1 MTETPETESAVNRT
15 AEDRTGE
22 MPRTAPLSVVLADDA
37 VLLREGVRS
46 LLEDEGI
53 EVLASV
59 GDGEALLGAVAEH
72 RPRLAIV
79 DVRMPPTHTDEGLV
93 AALRI
98 KKQHPEVAVLVL
110 SQHVARE
117 YASELLGAE
126 TPGIGYLLKD
136 RVTEIDSFLDA
147 VLRVADGG
155 TVIDPAVVRAL
166 LRTPERREGVE
177 RLTPREVEVLETMAE
192 GLSNRG
198 IAERLFLS
206 LSTVEKAISAIFDKL
221 ELTGDEQTSRRVQAV
236 LRYLDARPSS

>member
-1 MTETPETESAVNRT
+1 MTEHQNRSDPSPGT
-15 AEDRTGE
+15 S
-22 MPRTAPLSVVLADDA
+22 PLSVVLADDA

-46 LLEDEGI
+46 LLVDEGI
-53 EVLASV
+53 DVLASV
-59 GDGEALLGAVAEH
+59 GDGEALLEEIERH

-79 DVRMPPTHTDEGLV
+79 DVRMPPTHTDEGLI

-98 KKQHPEVAVLVL
+98 KREHPEVGVLVL
-110 SQHVARE
+110 SQYVARE
-117 YASELLGAE
+117 YASDLLSTE

-136 RVTEIDSFLDA
+136 RITEIDGFLRA
-147 VLRVADGG
+147 VHDVADGG

-166 LRTPERREGVE
+166 LRNPEQRKAVS

-198 IAERLFLS
+198 IADRLFLS

-221 ELTGDEQTSRRVQAV
+221 ELTGDEQTSRRVRAV
-236 LRYLDARPSS
+236 LRFLDEQ

>member
-1 MTETPETESAVNRT
+1 MTEHQNRSDPSPGT
-15 AEDRTGE
+15 S
-22 MPRTAPLSVVLADDA
+22 PLSVVLADDA

-46 LLEDEGI
+46 LLVDEGI
-53 EVLASV
+53 DVLASV
-59 GDGEALLGAVAEH
+59 GDGEALLEEIERH

-79 DVRMPPTHTDEGLV
+79 DVRMPPTHTDEGLI

-98 KKQHPEVAVLVL
+98 KREHPDVGVLVL
-110 SQHVARE
+110 SQYVARE
-117 YASELLGAE
+117 YASDLLSTE

-136 RVTEIDSFLDA
+136 RITEIDGFLRA
-147 VLRVADGG
+147 VHDVADGG

-166 LRTPERREGVE
+166 LRNPEQQRAVS
-177 RLTPREVEVLETMAE
+177 RLTPRELEVLETMAE

-221 ELTGDEQTSRRVQAV
+221 ELTGDEQTSRRVRAV
-236 LRYLDARPSS
+236 LRFLDEQ

>member
-1 MTETPETESAVNRT
+1 MTETEIR
-15 AEDRTGE
+15 D
-22 MPRTAPLSVVLADDA
+22 PLGVVLADDA

-59 GDGEALLGAVAEH
+59 GDGEQLLVEVERL

-79 DVRMPPTHTDEGLV
+79 DVRMPPTHTNEGLL

-98 KKQHPEVAVLVL
+98 KREHPDVGVLML

-117 YASELLGAE
+117 YASELLSTDA
-126 TPGIGYLLKD
+126 PGIGYLLKD
-136 RVTEIDSFLDA
+136 RITEIDGFLDA
-147 VLRVADGG
+147 VHRVADGG
-155 TVIDPAVVRAL
+155 TVIDPAVVRSL
-166 LRTPERREGVE
+166 LRAPEQQRAVS
-177 RLTPREVEVLETMAE
+177 RLTTREVEVLEAMAE

-236 LRYLDARPSS
+236 LRYLDER

>member
-1 MTETPETESAVNRT
+1 MTEPDHRADPAT
-15 AEDRTGE
+15 DG
-22 MPRTAPLSVVLADDA
+22 PLTVVLADDA

-46 LLEDEGI
+46 LLVDEGI

-59 GDGEALLGAVAEH
+59 GDGEALLTEVDRL
-72 RPRLAIV
+72 RPRVAIV
-79 DVRMPPTHTDEGLV
+79 DVRMPPTHTNEGLL

-98 KKQHPEVAVLVL
+98 KREHPDVGVLVL
-110 SQHVARE
+110 SQYVARE
-117 YASELLGAE
+117 YASDLLSTE
-126 TPGIGYLLKD
+126 MPGIGYLLKD
-136 RVTEIDSFLDA
+136 RITEIDSFLRA
-147 VLRVADGG
+147 VHDIATGG

-166 LRTPERREGVE
+166 LRNPEQQKALSRV
-177 RLTPREVEVLETMAE
+177 TPRELEVLESMAE

-236 LRYLDARPSS
+236 LRYLDDERSSS

>member
-1 MTETPETESAVNRT
+1 MTEHQNRS
-15 AEDRTGE
+15 DPSRGE
-22 MPRTAPLSVVLADDA
+22 RPLSVVLADDA

-46 LLEDEGI
+46 LLVDEGI
-53 EVLASV
+53 DVLASV
-59 GDGEALLGAVAEH
+59 GDGEALLEEVARH

-79 DVRMPPTHTDEGLV
+79 DVRMPPTHTDEGLI

-98 KKQHPEVAVLVL
+98 KREHPEVGVLVL
-110 SQHVARE
+110 SQYVARE
-117 YASELLGAE
+117 YASDLLGTE

-136 RVTEIDSFLDA
+136 RITEIDGFLRA
-147 VLRVADGG
+147 VHDVADGG

-166 LRTPERREGVE
+166 LRNPEQKKAVS

-198 IAERLFLS
+198 IADRLFLS

-221 ELTGDEQTSRRVQAV
+221 ELTGDEQTSRRVRAV
-236 LRYLDARPSS
+236 LRFLDEQ

>member
-1 MTETPETESAVNRT
+1 MSEHQNRS
-15 AEDRTGE
+15 DPSIGE
-22 MPRTAPLSVVLADDA
+22 GPLSVVLADDA

-46 LLEDEGI
+46 LLVDEGI

-59 GDGEALLGAVAEH
+59 GDGEALLEEVARH

-79 DVRMPPTHTDEGLV
+79 DVRMPPTHTDEGLI

-98 KKQHPEVAVLVL
+98 KREHPDVGVLVL
-110 SQHVARE
+110 SQYVARE
-117 YASELLGAE
+117 YASDLLGTE

-136 RVTEIDSFLDA
+136 RITEIDGFLRA
-147 VLRVADGG
+147 VHDVADGG
-155 TVIDPAVVRAL
+155 TVIDPAVVRTL
-166 LRTPERREGVE
+166 LRNPEQKKAVS
-177 RLTPREVEVLETMAE
+177 RLTPRELEVLETMAE

-221 ELTGDEQTSRRVQAV
+221 ELSGDEQTSRRVRAV
-236 LRYLDARPSS
+236 LRFLDEQ

>member
-1 MTETPETESAVNRT
+1 MTEHQNRSDPSPGT
-15 AEDRTGE
+15 S
-22 MPRTAPLSVVLADDA
+22 PLSVVLADDA

-46 LLEDEGI
+46 LLVDEGI
-53 EVLASV
+53 DVLASV
-59 GDGEALLGAVAEH
+59 GDGEALLEEIERH

-79 DVRMPPTHTDEGLV
+79 DVRMPPTHTDEGLI

-98 KKQHPEVAVLVL
+98 KREHPDVGVLVL
-110 SQHVARE
+110 SQYVARE
-117 YASELLGAE
+117 YASDLLSTE

-136 RVTEIDSFLDA
+136 RITEIDGFLRA
-147 VLRVADGG
+147 VHDVADGG

-166 LRTPERREGVE
+166 LRNPEQQRAVS

-198 IAERLFLS
+198 IADRLFLS

-221 ELTGDEQTSRRVQAV
+221 ELTGDEQTSRRVRAV
-236 LRYLDARPSS
+236 LRFLDEQ

>member
-1 MTETPETESAVNRT
+1 MSEHENSPDPSG
-15 AEDRTGE
+15 ED
-22 MPRTAPLSVVLADDA
+22 APLSVVLADDA

-46 LLEDEGI
+46 LLVDEGI

-59 GDGEALLGAVAEH
+59 GDGEALLEEVARH

-79 DVRMPPTHTDEGLV
+79 DVRMPPTHTDEGLL

-98 KKQHPEVAVLVL
+98 KREHPDVGVLVL
-110 SQHVARE
+110 SQYVARE
-117 YASELLGAE
+117 YASDLLGTE

-136 RVTEIDSFLDA
+136 RITEIDGFLRA
-147 VLRVADGG
+147 VHDVADGG

-166 LRTPERREGVE
+166 LRNPEQRRAVS
-177 RLTPREVEVLETMAE
+177 RLTPRELEVLETMAE

-221 ELTGDEQTSRRVQAV
+221 ELSGDEQTSRRVRAV
-236 LRYLDARPSS
+236 LRFLDEQ

>member
-1 MTETPETESAVNRT
+1 VTETEIGS
-15 AEDRTGE
+15 
-22 MPRTAPLSVVLADDA
+22 PLGVVLADDA

-59 GDGEALLGAVAEH
+59 GDGEELIAEVERH

-79 DVRMPPTHTDEGLV
+79 DVRMPPTHTNEGLL

-98 KKQHPEVAVLVL
+98 KREHPQIGVLML

-117 YASELLGAE
+117 YASELLSTDA
-126 TPGIGYLLKD
+126 PGIGYLLKD
-136 RVTEIDSFLDA
+136 RITEIDGFLDA
-147 VLRVADGG
+147 VHRVAEGG
-155 TVIDPAVVRAL
+155 TVIDPAVVRSL
-166 LRTPERREGVE
+166 LRAPEQQRAVS
-177 RLTPREVEVLETMAE
+177 RLTPREIEVLEAMAE

-236 LRYLDARPSS
+236 LRYLDER

>member
-1 MTETPETESAVNRT
+1 MTETPES
-15 AEDRTGE
+15 
-22 MPRTAPLSVVLADDA
+22 TAPLTVVLADDA

-59 GDGEALLGAVAEH
+59 GDGEALLAEVARH
-72 RPRLAIV
+72 RPRLAVV
-79 DVRMPPTHTDEGLV
+79 DVRMPPTHTNEGLL

-98 KKQHPEVAVLVL
+98 KREHPGIGVLVL

-117 YASELLGAE
+117 YASDLLASE
-126 TPGIGYLLKD
+126 SAGIGYLLKD
-136 RVTEIDSFLDA
+136 RITEIDGFLDA
-147 VLRVADGG
+147 VHRVADGG

-166 LRTPERREGVE
+166 LRAPEQKRAVT
-177 RLTPREVEVLETMAE
+177 RLTPREIEVLEAMAE

-206 LSTVEKAISAIFDKL
+206 LSTVEKAVSAVFDKL
-221 ELTGDEQTSRRVQAV
+221 ELPGDEGTSRRVQAV
-236 LRYLDARPSS
+236 LRYLDDA

>member
-1 MTETPETESAVNRT
+1 MT
-15 AEDRTGE
+15 
-22 MPRTAPLSVVLADDA
+22 VVLADDA

-46 LLEDEGI
+46 LLVDEGI

-59 GDGEALLGAVAEH
+59 GDGEALLTEVDRL
-72 RPRLAIV
+72 RPRVAIV
-79 DVRMPPTHTDEGLV
+79 DVRMPPTHTNEGLL

-98 KKQHPEVAVLVL
+98 KREHPDVGVLVL
-110 SQHVARE
+110 SQYVARE
-117 YASELLGAE
+117 YASDLLSTE
-126 TPGIGYLLKD
+126 MPGIGYLLKD
-136 RVTEIDSFLDA
+136 RITEIDSFLRA
-147 VLRVADGG
+147 VHDIATGG

-166 LRTPERREGVE
+166 LRNPEQQKALSRV
-177 RLTPREVEVLETMAE
+177 TPRELEVLESMAE

-236 LRYLDARPSS
+236 LRYLDDERSSS